1 LLAGFETE
9 SGDATPFHGVNKW
22 PSEYELPGFRQTME
36 EYYHGMSAVAS
47 R

>member
-1 LLAGFETE
+1 M
-9 SGDATPFHGVNKW
+9 TPFHGVNKW

-36 EYYHGMSAVAS
+36 QYYQGMSAVAN